1 MLPPASSVRV
11 SYQQQHYCQDDITSI
26 SARFSL
32 LSGIFA
38 HGNPQNLKIY
48 PPNHSFPIVLSATQ
62 TAWVGMACFGIFS
75 LGLMNAGVVQAQ
87 SIISQ
92 IPTRP
97 TLTTPE
103 PPLPTPQPTE
113 EPKLETPPSPVTPS
127 PLENI
132 PGTVN
137 IKGFEFVGNT
147 AFTQEKL
154 RSAVNDLIDQE
165 ITFSDLISVESR
177 INKLYRNQGYIN
189 SAAVIEPQ
197 NISAQGGIVKVT
209 IIEGGIENIVIKGTR
224 RLKPDYIRSRLG
236 LSTKAPLNQERIL
249 QALQLLKTDP
259 QIRDISAQIS
269 QGVRPDLSVLEVT
282 VKEADT
288 FHIDI
293 FTNNGRAPSVGS
305 WRRGTTITDNNLS
318 GWGDSFS
325 LSYSNTDGS
334 NALDV
339 SYGLPVNPRNGTIK
353 VSGGVT
359 RTSVTEPPFDQLDIT
374 GNSSY
379 YEIGFNQPLWQT
391 PSQELGLGLAFS
403 RQISKTK
410 LGPDGFPLSIGAND
424 NGETRISKV
433 AFSQNWVTR
442 NSKSVLGLYSQFNFG
457 LGILD
462 ATTNNNGIPDSRFFA
477 WRGQGQ
483 YVRSLN
489 RQNDMLLMV
498 RSNLQLSKESLV
510 PLEQF
515 GIGGLSSVR
524 GYRQDALL
532 KDNGFLLSTEFQF
545 PIIRRVNQQGRLSL
559 IPFVDFGTGWSS
571 GNTKNIN
578 PGNTSKDGSL
588 VGAGLGLQWKSDQ
601 LKARIDWG
609 HTLIDLNSQDKTSSE
624 NRLYFSVE
632 SRL

>member
-1 MLPPASSVRV
+1 
-11 SYQQQHYCQDDITSI
+11 
-26 SARFSL
+26 
-32 LSGIFA
+32 
-38 HGNPQNLKIY
+38 K
-48 PPNHSFPIVLSATQ
+48 
-62 TAWVGMACFGIFS
+62 
-75 LGLMNAGVVQAQ
+75 
-87 SIISQ
+87 
-92 IPTRP
+92 
-97 TLTTPE
+97 
-103 PPLPTPQPTE
+103 
-113 EPKLETPPSPVTPS
+113 
-127 PLENI
+127 
-132 PGTVN
+132 
-137 IKGFEFVGNT
+137 
-147 AFTQEKL
+147 
-154 RSAVNDLIDQE
+154 E
-165 ITFSDLISVESR
+165 ITFADLISVESR
-177 INKLYRNQGYIN
+177 INNLYRNQGYIN

-197 NISAQGGIVKVT
+197 NISAQDGIVKVT

-236 LSTKAPLNQERIL
+236 LSTKAPLNQNRIL
-249 QALQLLKTDP
+249 EALQLLKTDP
-259 QIRDISAQIS
+259 QIQDISAQIS

-293 FTNNGRAPSVGS
+293 FTNNGRSPSVGS
-305 WRRGTTITDNNLS
+305 WRRGMTITDNNLS
-318 GWGDSFS
+318 GWGDSFI
-325 LSYSNTDGS
+325 LNYSNTDGS

-353 VSGGVT
+353 FSGGIT
-359 RTSVTEPPFDQLDIT
+359 KTNITEPPFDQLDIT

-424 NGETRISKV
+424 NGETRISKI

-457 LGILD
+457 LGVLD
-462 ATTNNNGIPDSRFFA
+462 ATTNNNGIPDSHFFA

-515 GIGGLSSVR
+515 GIGGFSSVR

-532 KDNGFLLSTEFQF
+532 KDNGFLLSTELQF
-545 PIIRRVNQQGRLSL
+545 PIIRTVNQQGGLSL

-571 GNTKNIN
+571 SNTKNIN

-588 VGAGLGLQWKSDQ
+588 VATGLGLQWKSQ
-601 LKARIDWG
+601 QFKARIDWG
-609 HTLIDLNSQDKTSSE
+609 HTLTDINSQDQKSSE

>member
-1 MLPPASSVRV
+1 MLPPASSIRV
-11 SYQQQHYCQDDITSI
+11 SYQQQHYRRDHIIII
-26 SARFSL
+26 SA
-32 LSGIFA
+32 
-38 HGNPQNLKIY
+38 
-48 PPNHSFPIVLSATQ
+48 
-62 TAWVGMACFGIFS
+62 MFS

-103 PPLPTPQPTE
+103 PPLPTPQPIE

-127 PLENI
+127 PLENV

-137 IKGFEFVGNT
+137 IKGFEFIGNT

-154 RSAVNDLIDQE
+154 RSAVNDLIDKE
-165 ITFSDLISVESR
+165 ITFADLISVESR
-177 INKLYRNQGYIN
+177 INNLYRNQGYIN

-197 NISAQGGIVKVT
+197 NISAQDGIVKVT

-236 LSTKAPLNQERIL
+236 LSTKAPLNQNRIL
-249 QALQLLKTDP
+249 EALQLLKTDP
-259 QIRDISAQIS
+259 QIQDISAQIS

-293 FTNNGRAPSVGS
+293 FTNNGRSPSVGS
-305 WRRGTTITDNNLS
+305 WRRGMTITDNNLS
-318 GWGDSFS
+318 GWGDSFI
-325 LSYSNTDGS
+325 LNYSNTDGS

-353 VSGGVT
+353 FSGGIT
-359 RTSVTEPPFDQLDIT
+359 KTNVTEPPFDQLDIT

-424 NGETRISKV
+424 NGETRISKI

-457 LGILD
+457 LGVLD
-462 ATTNNNGIPDSRFFA
+462 ATTNNNGIPDSHFFA

-515 GIGGLSSVR
+515 GIGGFSSVR

-532 KDNGFLLSTEFQF
+532 KDNGFLLSTELQF
-545 PIIRRVNQQGRLSL
+545 PIIRTVNQQGGLSL

-571 GNTKNIN
+571 SNTKNIN

-588 VGAGLGLQWKSDQ
+588 VATGLGLQWKSQ
-601 LKARIDWG
+601 QFKARIDWG
-609 HTLIDLNSQDKTSSE
+609 HTLTDINSQDQKSSE

>member
-1 MLPPASSVRV
+1 MLPPASSIRV
-11 SYQQQHYCQDDITSI
+11 SYQQQHYRRDHIIII
-26 SARFSL
+26 SA
-32 LSGIFA
+32 
-38 HGNPQNLKIY
+38 
-48 PPNHSFPIVLSATQ
+48 
-62 TAWVGMACFGIFS
+62 MFS

-103 PPLPTPQPTE
+103 PPLPTPQPIE

-127 PLENI
+127 PLENV

-137 IKGFEFVGNT
+137 IKGFEFIGNT

-154 RSAVNDLIDQE
+154 RSAVNDLIDKE
-165 ITFSDLISVESR
+165 ITFADLISVESR
-177 INKLYRNQGYIN
+177 INNLYRNQGYIN

-197 NISAQGGIVKVT
+197 NISAQDGIVKVT

-236 LSTKAPLNQERIL
+236 LSTKAPLNQNRIL
-249 QALQLLKTDP
+249 EALQLLKTDP
-259 QIRDISAQIS
+259 QIQDISAQIS

-293 FTNNGRAPSVGS
+293 FTNNGRSPSVGS
-305 WRRGTTITDNNLS
+305 WRRGMTITDNNLS
-318 GWGDSFS
+318 GWGDSFI
-325 LSYSNTDGS
+325 LNYSNTDGS

-353 VSGGVT
+353 FSGGIT
-359 RTSVTEPPFDQLDIT
+359 KTNITEPPFDQLDIT

-424 NGETRISKV
+424 NGETRISKI

-457 LGILD
+457 LGVLD
-462 ATTNNNGIPDSRFFA
+462 ATTNNNGIPDSHFFA

-515 GIGGLSSVR
+515 GIGGFSSVR

-532 KDNGFLLSTEFQF
+532 KDNGFLLSTELQF
-545 PIIRRVNQQGRLSL
+545 PIIRTVNQQGGLSL

-571 GNTKNIN
+571 SNTKNIN

-588 VGAGLGLQWKSDQ
+588 VATGLGLQWKSQ
-601 LKARIDWG
+601 QFKARIDWG
-609 HTLIDLNSQDKTSSE
+609 HTLTDINSQDQKSSE

>member
-1 MLPPASSVRV
+1 MLPPASSIRV
-11 SYQQQHYCQDDITSI
+11 SYQQQHYRRDHIIII
-26 SARFSL
+26 SA
-32 LSGIFA
+32 
-38 HGNPQNLKIY
+38 
-48 PPNHSFPIVLSATQ
+48 
-62 TAWVGMACFGIFS
+62 MFS

-103 PPLPTPQPTE
+103 PPLPTPQPIE

-127 PLENI
+127 PVENV

-137 IKGFEFVGNT
+137 IKGFEFIGNT

-154 RSAVNDLIDQE
+154 RSAVNDLIDKE
-165 ITFSDLISVESR
+165 ITFADLISVESR
-177 INKLYRNQGYIN
+177 INNLYRNQGYIN

-197 NISAQGGIVKVT
+197 NISAQDGIVKVT

-236 LSTKAPLNQERIL
+236 LSTKAPLNQNRIL
-249 QALQLLKTDP
+249 EALQLLKTDP
-259 QIRDISAQIS
+259 QIQDISAQIS

-293 FTNNGRAPSVGS
+293 FTNNGRSPSVGS
-305 WRRGTTITDNNLS
+305 WRRGMTITDNNLS
-318 GWGDSFS
+318 GWGDSFI
-325 LSYSNTDGS
+325 LNYSNTDGS

-353 VSGGVT
+353 FSGGIT
-359 RTSVTEPPFDQLDIT
+359 KTNITEPPFDQLDIT

-424 NGETRISKV
+424 NGETRISKI

-457 LGILD
+457 LGVLD
-462 ATTNNNGIPDSRFFA
+462 ATTNNNGIPDSHFFA

-515 GIGGLSSVR
+515 GIGGFSSVR

-532 KDNGFLLSTEFQF
+532 KDNGFLLSTELQF
-545 PIIRRVNQQGRLSL
+545 PIIRTVNQQGGLSL

-571 GNTKNIN
+571 SNTKNIN

-588 VGAGLGLQWKSDQ
+588 VATGLGLQWKSQ
-601 LKARIDWG
+601 QFKARIDWG
-609 HTLIDLNSQDKTSSE
+609 HTLTDINSQDQKSSE

>member
-1 MLPPASSVRV
+1 MSPPASSVRV

-26 SARFSL
+26 LARFSL
-32 LSGIFA
+32 LSGIFG

-48 PPNHSFPIVLSATQ
+48 PPNHSFPIVLSATKK
-62 TAWVGMACFGIFS
+62 TWVGVACFGIFS

-103 PPLPTPQPTE
+103 PPLPTPQPIE

-154 RSAVNDLIDQE
+154 RSAVNDLIDKE
-165 ITFSDLISVESR
+165 ITFPDLISVEYR
-177 INKLYRNQGYIN
+177 INDLYRNQGYIN

-197 NISAQGGIVKVT
+197 NISAQAGIVKVT

-224 RLKPDYIRSRLG
+224 RLKPDYILSRLG

-259 QIRDISAQIS
+259 QIQDISAQIS

-339 SYGLPVNPRNGTIK
+339 SYSLPVNPRNGTIK
-353 VSGGVT
+353 VS
-359 RTSVTEPPFDQLDIT
+359 E
-374 GNSSY
+374 
-379 YEIGFNQPLWQT
+379 
-391 PSQELGLGLAFS
+391 
-403 RQISKTK
+403 
-410 LGPDGFPLSIGAND
+410 
-424 NGETRISKV
+424 
-433 AFSQNWVTR
+433 
-442 NSKSVLGLYSQFNFG
+442 
-457 LGILD
+457 
-462 ATTNNNGIPDSRFFA
+462 
-477 WRGQGQ
+477 
-483 YVRSLN
+483 
-489 RQNDMLLMV
+489 
-498 RSNLQLSKESLV
+498 
-510 PLEQF
+510 
-515 GIGGLSSVR
+515 
-524 GYRQDALL
+524 
-532 KDNGFLLSTEFQF
+532 
-545 PIIRRVNQQGRLSL
+545 
-559 IPFVDFGTGWSS
+559 
-571 GNTKNIN
+571 
-578 PGNTSKDGSL
+578 
-588 VGAGLGLQWKSDQ
+588 
-601 LKARIDWG
+601 
-609 HTLIDLNSQDKTSSE
+609 
-624 NRLYFSVE
+624 
-632 SRL
+632 

>member
-1 MLPPASSVRV
+1 MSPPVSSVRV

-26 SARFSL
+26 LSRFSFI
-32 LSGIFA
+32 SEIFG
-38 HGNPQNLKIY
+38 HGNLQHLKIY
-48 PPNHSFPIVLSATQ
+48 PPNHSFQIVLSATQ

-103 PPLPTPQPTE
+103 PPLPTPQPIE

-154 RSAVNDLIDQE
+154 RSAVNDLIDKE
-165 ITFSDLISVESR
+165 ITFPDLISVESR
-177 INKLYRNQGYIN
+177 INNLYRNQGYIN

-259 QIRDISAQIS
+259 QIQDISAQIS

-339 SYGLPVNPRNGTIK
+339 SYGLPLNPRNGTIK
-353 VSGGVT
+353 VSRGVT
-359 RTSVTEPPFDQLDIT
+359 RTNVTEPPFDQLDIT

-424 NGETRISKV
+424 NGETRISKI

-462 ATTNNNGIPDSRFFA
+462 ATTNNNGIPDSHFFA

-489 RQNDMLLMV
+489 RQNDMLLTV
-498 RSNLQLSKESLV
+498 RSNLQLSNEGLV

-515 GIGGLSSVR
+515 GIGGFSSVR
-524 GYRQDALL
+524 GYRQDTLL
-532 KDNGFLLSTEFQF
+532 KDNGFLLSTEIQF
-545 PIIRRVNQQGRLSL
+545 PIIRTVNQQGGLSL

-571 GNTKNIN
+571 SNTKVN
-578 PGNTSKDGSL
+578 PGNTNKDGSL
-588 VGAGLGLQWKSDQ
+588 VGTGLGLQWKSEQ

-609 HTLIDLNSQDKTSSE
+609 HTLTDINPQTSSE
-624 NRLYFSVE
+624 NRLHFSVE

>member
-1 MLPPASSVRV
+1 MLPPASSIRV
-11 SYQQQHYCQDDITSI
+11 SYQQQHYRRDHIIII
-26 SARFSL
+26 SA
-32 LSGIFA
+32 
-38 HGNPQNLKIY
+38 
-48 PPNHSFPIVLSATQ
+48 
-62 TAWVGMACFGIFS
+62 MFS

-103 PPLPTPQPTE
+103 PPLPTPQPIE

-127 PLENI
+127 PLENV

-137 IKGFEFVGNT
+137 IKGFEFIGNT

-154 RSAVNDLIDQE
+154 RSAVNDLIDKE
-165 ITFSDLISVESR
+165 ITFADLISVESR
-177 INKLYRNQGYIN
+177 INNLYRNQGYIN

-197 NISAQGGIVKVT
+197 NISAQDGIVKVT

-236 LSTKAPLNQERIL
+236 LSTKAPLNQNRIL

-259 QIRDISAQIS
+259 QIQDISAQIS

-293 FTNNGRAPSVGS
+293 FTNNGRSPSVGS
-305 WRRGTTITDNNLS
+305 WRRGMTITDNNLS
-318 GWGDSFS
+318 GWGDSFI
-325 LSYSNTDGS
+325 LNYSNTDGS

-353 VSGGVT
+353 FSGGIT
-359 RTSVTEPPFDQLDIT
+359 KTNITEPPFDQLDIT

-424 NGETRISKV
+424 NGETRISKI

-457 LGILD
+457 LGVLD
-462 ATTNNNGIPDSRFFA
+462 ATTNNNGIPDSHFFA

-515 GIGGLSSVR
+515 GIGGFSSVR

-532 KDNGFLLSTEFQF
+532 KDNGFLLSTELQF
-545 PIIRRVNQQGRLSL
+545 PIIRTVNQQGGLSL

-571 GNTKNIN
+571 SNTKNIN

-588 VGAGLGLQWKSDQ
+588 VATGLGLQWKSQ
-601 LKARIDWG
+601 QFKARIDWG
-609 HTLIDLNSQDKTSSE
+609 HTLTDINSQDQKSSE